1 MKKKL
6 VALAALSAIAGAAQA
21 QSSVTLY
28 GIVDAAVRY
37 TTNQGPASDNGQ
49 SLTSVIGGGMS
60 QSRWGINVNED
71 LGGGLRALANLEQR
85 FGTDSGSLN
94 SSATGAGAYWQQAW
108 VGIQSSSLGQLRFGR
123 QYNVLF
129 DVTTGNFATFKYS
142 PYIDAYKPEVALAL
156 GVRNDNMVKY
166 VVSLGGF
173 TGGVQVSAGEGN
185 PVGPANAQGGKSY
198 GGQASYKFGGFAVGG
213 GYLEREDTTGLKA
226 DSWVIGGAWTGGP
239 IYASAGYGQSSFDRG
254 VNVGLFLV
262 GTGADNVFSYTNNST
277 TLGPAAANVDSR
289 TLWYLNLQ
297 YQLTPAINI
306 GGAYWNLEDE
316 FYTGFSGKPSGDFFA
331 FVAQYAFS
339 KRTDAYVGLDYTD
352 ISGPVSFRGNNSTA
366 PNGATDRTGFMVGLR
381 HRF

>member
-1 MKKKL
+1 MKKKI

-37 TTNQGPASDNGQ
+37 TTNQGPASNSSE

-108 VGIQSSSLGQLRFGR
+108 VGIQSSSLGQLRLGR

-129 DVTTGNFATFKYS
+129 DVTTGNFATFKSS

-156 GVRNDNMVKY
+156 GVRNDNMAKY
-166 VVSLGGF
+166 LVTLGGF
-173 TGGVQVSAGEGN
+173 TGGLQVSAGEGN

-213 GYLEREDTTGLKA
+213 GYLEREDVTGLKA
-226 DSWVIGGAWTGGP
+226 DSWLVGGAWTGGP
-239 IYASAGYGQSSFDRG
+239 IYASAAYGQASFDKG
-254 VNVGLFLV
+254 INVGLFLV
-262 GTGADNVFSYTNNST
+262 GTGADNTFAYTNS
-277 TLGPAAANVDSR
+277 PAAAINVENR

-316 FYTGFSGKPSGDFFA
+316 FYSPLSGKPSGDFFA
-331 FVAQYAFS
+331 FIAQYNFS
-339 KRTDAYVGLDYTD
+339 KRTEAYVGLDYTD
-352 ISGPVSFRGNNSTA
+352 ISGPISFRQNGTTA
-366 PNGATDRTGFMVGLR
+366 ANGATDRTGFMVGLR